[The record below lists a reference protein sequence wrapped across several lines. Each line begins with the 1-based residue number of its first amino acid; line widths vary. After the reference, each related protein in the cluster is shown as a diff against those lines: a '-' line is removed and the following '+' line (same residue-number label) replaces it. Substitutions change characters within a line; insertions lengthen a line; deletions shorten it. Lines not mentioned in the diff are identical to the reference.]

1 MRPFSFARAIE
12 VTGAI
17 ATVQTNPEAK
27 FIAGGTTLLDLM
39 KQDVEKPTQLVDVNS
54 LPFSQIENTS
64 NGVRIGAMARMSD
77 VAENSIIRDR
87 FGAISQ
93 SLLLS
98 ASPQLRNMASIG
110 GNLMQRTR
118 CGYFRDPAF
127 PCNKRNP
134 GSGCPAMAGE
144 HQKHAIL
151 GTSEQCAATH
161 PSDLAVALVALDAV
175 VLVRGEKGDRRIP
188 MTEFHLLPGN
198 TPDKETALAAGEL
211 IVAVEVPD
219 AIYAARSHYMKIRD
233 RASYEFALVAA
244 AVGLESEN
252 GTIKAARIALGGV
265 GTKPWRSLEAESF
278 LQGKSGTRDNF
289 RQAAEAALAS
299 AKPLPNN
306 GYKVELA
313 KRALVR
319 ALESV

>member
-1 MRPFSFARAIE
+1 MRPFSFDRAIE

-17 ATVQTNPEAK
+17 ATVQTNPQAK

-39 KQDVEKPTQLVDVNS
+39 KQDVETPTKLVDVNS
-54 LPFSQIENTS
+54 LPFSQIENIS
-64 NGVRIGAMARMSD
+64 NGVRIGAMARISD
-77 VAENSIIRDR
+77 VAENAIIRAR
-87 FGAISQ
+87 FGAISA
-93 SLLLS
+93 SIVLS

-134 GSGCPAMAGE
+134 GSGCPAIEGE

-151 GTSEQCAATH
+151 GTSEQCVATH
-161 PSDLAVALVALDAV
+161 PSDMAVALVALDAV
-175 VLVRGEKGDRRIP
+175 VLVRGSAGERRIP
-188 MTEFHLLPGN
+188 MEEFHLLPGN
-198 TPDKETALAAGEL
+198 TPHKETALEAGEL

-233 RASYEFALVAA
+233 RASYEFALVSA

-252 GTIKAARIALGGV
+252 GIIKAARIALGGV
-265 GTKPWRSLEAESF
+265 GTKPWRCLEAESF
-278 LQGKSGTRDNF
+278 LQGKSATRDNF
-289 RQAAEAALAS
+289 IQAAEAALAG
-299 AKPLPNN
+299 AKPLANN

-313 KRALVR
+313 KRTLVR